1 MLGNNNDY
9 KVKHFC
15 GMSLYQSL
23 SQELLLPTLPLE
35 CSILKVEFVNLHI
48 Q

>member
-9 KVKHFC
+9 KVKQFC
-15 GMSLYQSL
+15 GMSLYWSL
-23 SQELLLPTLPLE
+23 GQDLLRTTLSLE